1 MAKSSAS
8 TNDKLR
14 AGILKSLPEIAEISD
29 RDLREKVIDLWSRAL
44 SVSEFS
50 SIDEMECSGMVGM
63 AQYPGKT
70 QSDHLRGVG
79 RIARAIAREM
89 RDLCGDEVDV
99 DPDMCL
105 ASGLIHDAG
114 KPYFYTTENI
124 KRFHERRAYIGKPAF
139 RHTMFGAHLALEAG
153 LPEELVHCIAAHD
166 LHMDGQYVEPSVYAV
181 ILASADQIYWNTL
194 IRLGL
199 LRDSAIAVEGPLPM
213 G

>member
-1 MAKSSAS
+1 MAKSS
-8 TNDKLR
+8 TPTKDELR
-14 AGILKSLPEIAEISD
+14 AGILKSLPEIAEISNAE
-29 RDLREKVIDLWSRAL
+29 LREKVIELWIRAL

-50 SIDEMECSGMVGM
+50 SIDQMECSGMVGTE
-63 AQYPGKT
+63 QYPGKT

-89 RDLCGDEVDV
+89 RDLCGNEVDI

-114 KPYFYTTENI
+114 KPYFYSAENI

-166 LHMDGQYVEPSVYAV
+166 LHMDGQYVVPSVYAT

-199 LRDSAIAVEGPLPM
+199 LKESSIKVEGPLPM